1 MLFLYIGTFHCQN
14 GILGQVGV
22 GEGEASRN
30 KLKDASC
37 FIFSMTNVT
46 ILIIFRTRA
55 QKEYHKVLE
64 IKSTLILNILA
75 LLLFENLQ

>member
-1 MLFLYIGTFHCQN
+1 MYIATLNCPN
-14 GILGQVGV
+14 GILGQV

-37 FIFSMTNVT
+37 FIFPMTNVT
-46 ILIIFRTRA
+46 ILTIFRTRA
-55 QKEYHKVLE
+55 QKEYRKILE
-64 IKSTLILNILA
+64 IKSTSILNILA